1 MQELTHLEDS
11 PLEVEVLED
20 LSPQREPGFLWLRR
34 QRCQLRLAD
43 GSASGAFIYDSIG
56 RQALDAVVIVPH
68 FLKGDRRCVFL
79 TSSIRPPLAARD
91 ASRIAGDGPRHC
103 VLWELPA
110 GLIEPGEVGEAGA
123 RAAAKRELLEE
134 IGFDVEERALSP
146 LGKSSFPAPGVI
158 AERHFFFEVEVDPRL
173 RVTPTLDGSV
183 LEKHSEVGAFELEV
197 ALAACR
203 TGRIEDAKTELGL
216 RRLKEMLS

>member
-1 MQELTHLEDS
+1 MQELTHLEDR

-20 LSPQREPGFLWLRR
+20 LSPPREPGFLWLRR

-43 GSASGAFIYDSIG
+43 GSASGTFIYDSIG

-91 ASRIAGDGPRHC
+91 GSRIAGDGPRHC
-103 VLWELPA
+103 ALWELPA
-110 GLIEPGEVGEAGA
+110 GLIEPDELGESGA
-123 RAAAKRELLEE
+123 LAAARRELLEE
-134 IGFDVEERALSP
+134 IGFDVEESALAP

-158 AERHFFFEVEVDPRL
+158 AERHFFFEVEVDPSW

-183 LEKHSEVGAFELEV
+183 LEQHSSVGAFELEV

-203 TGRIEDAKTELGL
+203 SGCIEDAKTELGL
-216 RRLKEMLS
+216 RRLKERLS